1 VAEPVTPL
9 SHLRVLDMS
18 RLMPGGYC
26 TVLLADLGA
35 EVVKVEAPGKGD
47 GLRPMHAGAATEA
60 MHFALNRGKRSITL
74 DIRNADA
81 AGPVLRKLVTQFDV
95 VVESQKPGS
104 LDAAGI
110 GYDALRQENPGLIWC
125 SISGFGTSGP
135 YVDAPGHDLTYMGV
149 AGMLAQVGNSAG
161 YPVPDGVIGIP
172 YASLVSAVGIL
183 SALAQRERTGEGAR
197 IDTSI
202 TDSITWALSDQFA
215 TQVSSGGTRFPPMAC
230 RQNYRCADDRW
241 VTVTAAEPRSWAKL
255 MEAMGEPD
263 LVDQLYGPDQ
273 PALIAT
279 LTEKFATKAS
289 TEWRANP
296 GFAGGVG
303 PVLAMAEVV
312 DDEHAVATDSILH
325 AEAEL
330 GRPVPGNPVR
340 FNGLSGSDAS
350 VARTAPS
357 DLGADNDAV
366 YSAAGLSAD
375 DIETLRRDGVI

>member
-47 GLRPMHAGAATEA
+47 GLRPVGPHSQTEP

-74 DIRNADA
+74 DIRNPA
-81 AGPVLRKLVTQFDV
+81 AAPVLRKLVTRFDV

-104 LDAAGI
+104 LDAAGM
-110 GYDALRQENPGLIWC
+110 GYDALREENPGLIWC

-149 AGMLAQVGNSAG
+149 AGMLAQIGNGAG

-172 YASLVSAVGIL
+172 FASLVSAVGIL

-215 TQVSSGGTRFPPMAC
+215 TQVSSGGARFPAMAC

-279 LTEKFATKAS
+279 LTEKFASRPS

-303 PVLAMAEVV
+303 PVLDMTEVV

-325 AEAEL
+325 AEDEL

-340 FNGLSGSDAS
+340 FNGLSGADAAT
-350 VARTAPS
+350 ARTAPS
-357 DLGADNDAV
+357 DLGADTDAV
-366 YSAAGLSAD
+366 LASAGLSTD
-375 DIETLRRDGVI
+375 QIESLRRDGVI